1 MKTLITIIFC
11 FLGLLS
17 IAQPLTPQTV
27 SIEMRD
33 TKLLAADVYVPSG
46 GGQRPTI
53 LIQTPY
59 NKYYYRFGLPLGI
72 QINVDESP
80 YNFVIVDWRG
90 FYASASAAVAGMNR
104 GEDGYDVIEWITQQ
118 EWSNG
123 KVGTW
128 GPSALGK
135 IQYETAREQ
144 HPAHICAVPLVASP
158 EFQYQTY
165 YPYGVYRKE
174 YVDQLDALGYGMSTT
189 LLANPHYN
197 ATWAYIENLNFY
209 PDQFKIPMLLIGGW
223 YDHNIIE
230 MVKYFDDMR
239 ELSDISVRDQHK
251 FLIGPWAHGGFGM
264 AQVGTEQQGELF
276 FPEAAEWSTEKALEF
291 FAYYLLDAD
300 NAWPTANPSI
310 QYFQM
315 GDMTWHGTEVWPPEG
330 LTTRTYYLTDG
341 GNLSTTAP
349 IALNDFS
356 QIIYDPRDPS
366 PTVGGP
372 TLRQDLDQGPYDQA
386 PVVESRDDILLFTSE
401 ELTEPVMIMG
411 KATVTLQVS
420 SDRLDTDFAIR
431 LCDVYPD
438 NRSMLLNDN
447 IFRMRFRDGY
457 TVNDTNFM
465 HLGEIYEIEI
475 QLPDLAHTFLPGHRI
490 RLDISS
496 SNYPRFDN
504 NLNNGGQMYVSGD
517 TLIATNKV
525 YHNSERI
532 SKIEFLSDDNTSTEI
547 IKKSN
552 IKVFP
557 NPASE
562 NLVLT
567 IGEDNDAARYEILNL
582 TGQVVCNG
590 KINSR
595 ETAVNIGNLSLGTYI
610 IRVFSDKTTE
620 SLRFEKIRK

>member
-1 MKTLITIIFC
+1 
-11 FLGLLS
+11 
-17 IAQPLTPQTV
+17 
-27 SIEMRD
+27 
-33 TKLLAADVYVPSG
+33 
-46 GGQRPTI
+46 
-53 LIQTPY
+53 
-59 NKYYYRFGLPLGI
+59 
-72 QINVDESP
+72 
-80 YNFVIVDWRG
+80 
-90 FYASASAAVAGMNR
+90 
-104 GEDGYDVIEWITQQ
+104 
-118 EWSNG
+118 
-123 KVGTW
+123 
-128 GPSALGK
+128 
-135 IQYETAREQ
+135 
-144 HPAHICAVPLVASP
+144 
-158 EFQYQTY
+158 
-165 YPYGVYRKE
+165 
-174 YVDQLDALGYGMSTT
+174 
-189 LLANPHYN
+189 
-197 ATWAYIENLNFY
+197 
-209 PDQFKIPMLLIGGW
+209 
-223 YDHNIIE
+223 
-230 MVKYFDDMR
+230 
-239 ELSDISVRDQHK
+239 
-251 FLIGPWAHGGFGM
+251 
-264 AQVGTEQQGELF
+264 
-276 FPEAAEWSTEKALEF
+276 ALEF

-341 GNLSTTAP
+341 GDLSTTVP
-349 IALNDFS
+349 VALNDFS

-401 ELTEPVMIMG
+401 ELTEPVKIMG

-532 SKIEFLSDDNTSTEI
+532 SKIEFLSDDNTFTEI